1 MWSLVQVWCTPKMI
15 LNYRDRSNR
24 VLSMTKTKLENYV
37 IDCIDMVHVENE
49 TDLSWLIEPGTVSKK
64 PR

>member
-1 MWSLVQVWCTPKMI
+1 MI

-24 VLSMTKTKLENYV
+24 VLSVTKTKLENYV